1 MINFLFGWITKTPME
16 CIHIDDIVCLIEWW
30 VMFAVT
36 WKASVVVGEWLERKF
51 DNNRKLN

>member
-16 CIHIDDIVCLIEWW
+16 CTHIDDIVCLIEWL